1 MKAGLYPKLA
11 WDGIRKNKRFY
22 LPYIL
27 TCIGMVMMFYIIHY
41 LAAMPTL
48 KDMPGGRT
56 MEMVLGFGFWIVA
69 LFAVIFL
76 FYTNSFLMRRRQKE
90 FGLYNMLGMGKG
102 HLSIVL
108 FWENLV
114 LFVISMAGGLLSGI
128 LLSKMAELCLTT
140 VLNGEPDYALYINW
154 DAFVDT
160 WIIFIPVF
168 ALIFIKSLIN
178 IRKSS
183 AVALLKSESVGEKP
197 PRANY
202 LFGIAGIVILAV
214 AYYIAVTIEN
224 PLIAMAWFF
233 VAVCLV
239 IVGTYLLFISGSV
252 MLCKLL
258 QKNKRYYYQKNHFV
272 SVSSMTYR
280 MKRNGAGLASICI
293 LSTMVL
299 VVMMGAGSLYFGKED
314 SLNTRYPNDINAS
327 IDFLTEGNE
336 HLYSSEK
343 EVAFLSR
350 VDEVLEKFEVEPKNA
365 QQVLSTTVTGML
377 KDGELILDPST
388 VNTADTQTMDYVTQ
402 IILIPLSSYNRSFNA
417 QETLGENEVIIQC
430 VRRTYEDN
438 TITLNDG
445 TVWTV
450 KKQIEDI
457 ISSGDAAMSMIPSVF
472 IITDD
477 IESAFTTFNSELG
490 EMAEDYMCRLELSY
504 AFDADISNNDKIEL
518 GAAIEEALRDMQ
530 ISVEDDFYTYSVE
543 CKEKERADYYGL
555 YGGIFFLG
563 IFLSIIFL
571 AATVLIIYYKQVT
584 EGYEDEARF
593 GIMRKVGMTTK
604 DICKSINSQMLTVFF
619 LPLITAALHVGFAF
633 PMVQKLLVMFNLR
646 NTMLSVLVT
655 GIAIIVFGVFY
666 AIVYRITSNAYY
678 SIVSGRKETTQ

>member
-11 WDGIRKNKRFY
+11 WDGIHKNKRFY

-102 HLSIVL
+102 HLSILL
-108 FWENLV
+108 FWENAI
-114 LFVISMAGGLLSGI
+114 LFVISMVGGLLSGI
-128 LLSKMAELCLTT
+128 LLSKMAELCLVT
-140 VLNGEPDYALYINW
+140 VLNGETDYTLYINW

-160 WIIFIPVF
+160 WIIFVPVF
-168 ALIFIKSLIN
+168 ALIFIKSLIK

-183 AVALLKSESVGEKP
+183 AVELLKSENVGEKP

-202 LFGIAGIVILAV
+202 LFGIAGALILAV
-214 AYYIAVTIEN
+214 AYYIALTIEN

-233 VAVCLV
+233 IAVCLV

-258 QKNKRYYYQKNHFV
+258 QKNKRYYYKKNHFV

-299 VVMMGAGSLYFGKED
+299 VMMMGAGSLYFGKED
-314 SLNTRYPNDINAS
+314 SLNTRYPTDINAS
-327 IDFLTEGNE
+327 VDFFSEGEE

-343 EVAFLSR
+343 ELVFLSR
-350 VDEVLEKFEVEPKNA
+350 VDEVLEKYDVEPQNA
-365 QQVLSTTVTGML
+365 EQILSATVVGML
-377 KDGELILDPST
+377 KDGKLILDRRL
-388 VNTADTQTMDYVTQ
+388 VNSADTETMDNVAQ
-402 IILIPLSSYNRSFNA
+402 IILIPLSSYNRSFNE
-417 QETLGENEVIIQC
+417 QETLGENEIIIQC
-430 VRRTYEDN
+430 LRRTYDDN

-445 TVWTV
+445 TVLTV
-450 KKQIEDI
+450 KKQIEDV
-457 ISSGDAAMSMIPSVF
+457 ISSGDASMSMIPSVF
-472 IITDD
+472 VITND
-477 IESAFTTFNSELG
+477 IDKAFDTFNSELDDIS
-490 EMAEDYMCRLELSY
+490 EEYLCRLELSY
-504 AFDADISNNDKIEL
+504 AFDADISNKEKIEL
-518 GAAIEEALRDMQ
+518 GAALEEAIRDMQ
-530 ISVEDDFYTYSVE
+530 ISGDGDFYSYSVD
-543 CKEKERADYYGL
+543 CKEKERSDYYGL
-555 YGGIFFLG
+555 FGGIFFLG

-584 EGYEDEARF
+584 EGYEDETRF
-593 GIMRKVGMTTK
+593 GIMRKVGMTTR
-604 DICKSINSQMLTVFF
+604 DIRKSINSQMLTVFF

-633 PMVQKLLVMFNLR
+633 PMVQKLLIMFNLR
-646 NTMLSVLVT
+646 NTMLSIIVT
-655 GIAIIVFGVFY
+655 GTAIVVFGIFY

-678 SIVSGRKETTQ
+678 SIVSGRKERT